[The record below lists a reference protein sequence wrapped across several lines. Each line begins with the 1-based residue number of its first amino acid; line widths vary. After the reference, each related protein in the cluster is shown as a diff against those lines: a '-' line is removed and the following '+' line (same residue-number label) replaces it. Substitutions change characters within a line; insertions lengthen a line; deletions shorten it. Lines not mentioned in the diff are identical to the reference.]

1 MNVPSKATSDK
12 SFSLHRLG
20 VVCGLAAG
28 AWLGIAEAP
37 MKLVVS
43 GFSPFVVTIGMVL
56 GVFIARWTV
65 PVLLKGSGYVF
76 ADVWEKKHLV
86 VWGLLAGML
95 WAVANTLTVFAIRDV
110 GLSIAFP
117 LWNVNAIIGL
127 FWGWLLFNELRGG
140 GARQRA
146 LVIGGA
152 LAIVAGAC
160 LTAHATLQESGDEH
174 HAAAVRGILAA
185 SGAALLWGTMYI
197 PYRKAYLSGMNPLS
211 FVTIFTFGELGTTFA
226 LGAVYHD
233 GVGGLTS
240 QLALA
245 RPVMFWL
252 FVGGFCWVLGDLFQH
267 YAAKYVGIAR
277 GIPLSNTNQL
287 WGLAWGALVYGELA
301 HLGFAGK
308 AYIIGGSLIMM
319 IGVVAISRSEAS
331 QQEHHAG
338 EAAMERECQRYGL
351 NRAEIAA
358 TLEGRDPLEAR
369 APGRRPWELVLAAV
383 AVAVFVWLGF
393 GTQRQDLPIHWG
405 WLAALSSAA
414 LAVLLVGGVLLWKRT
429 RFS

>member
-1 MNVPSKATSDK
+1 MN
-12 SFSLHRLG
+12 FSLHRLG
-20 VVCGLAAG
+20 VLCGLAAG

-37 MKLVVS
+37 MKLVVA

-65 PVLLKGSGYVF
+65 PMLLKGAGYVF
-76 ADVWEKKHLV
+76 MDVREKKHLI

-117 LWNVNAIIGL
+117 LWNVNSIIGL

-140 GARQRA
+140 AARQRR
-146 LVIGGA
+146 LVLGGA
-152 LAIVAGAC
+152 IAILVGAC
-160 LTAHATLQESGDEH
+160 LTAHASLSHSGEEH
-174 HAAAVRGILAA
+174 TAAIRGIMAA
-185 SGAALLWGTMYI
+185 SGAALLWGTMYV

-233 GVGGLTS
+233 GFGGLAS
-240 QLALA
+240 QLVLA

-252 FVGGFCWVLGDLFQH
+252 FLGGFCWVLGDLFQH

-301 HLGFAGK
+301 DLGPAGK
-308 AYIIGGSLIMM
+308 ACIIGGSLVMM
-319 IGVVAISRSEAS
+319 LGVVAISRSEAGLA
-331 QQEHHAG
+331 EHAAAR
-338 EAAMERECQRYGL
+338 EAMDRECDRYGL
-351 NRAEIAA
+351 DRREIAA
-358 TLEGRDPLEAR
+358 TLEGKDPLEGR
-369 APGRRPWELVLAAV
+369 APRRRPWELALAAAAV
-383 AVAVFVWLGF
+383 AIFVWLGF
-393 GTQRQDLPIHWG
+393 GTQRQDLPIHAG
-405 WLAALSSAA
+405 WLVGLSAAA
-414 LAVLLVGGVLLWKRT
+414 LAVLVAGGVLLWKRT

>member
-1 MNVPSKATSDK
+1 MSAPTGGTSVHR
-12 SFSLHRLG
+12 FSLHRLG
-20 VVCGLAAG
+20 VLCGLAAG

-37 MKLVVS
+37 MKLVVA
-43 GFSPFVVTIGMVL
+43 GFSPFVITIGMVL

-65 PVLLKGSGYVF
+65 PMLLKGAGYVF
-76 ADVWEKKHLV
+76 VDVWEKKHLI

-95 WAVANTLTVFAIRDV
+95 WAVANTLTVFAIRDI

-117 LWNVNAIIGL
+117 LWNVNALIGL
-127 FWGWLLFNELRGG
+127 FWGWLLFAELRGG
-140 GARQRA
+140 GSRHRW
-146 LVIGGA
+146 LVLGGA
-152 LAIVAGAC
+152 IAIITGAC
-160 LTAHATLQESGDEH
+160 LTAHATLRHSGEEH
-174 HAAAVRGILAA
+174 TAAVRGILAA

-226 LGAVYHD
+226 LGAAYHD
-233 GVGGLTS
+233 GISGLAS
-240 QLALA
+240 QLVLA

-252 FVGGFCWVLGDLFQH
+252 FLGGFCWVLGDLFQH

-308 AYIIGGSLIMM
+308 AFIIGGSLVMM
-319 IGVVAISRSEAS
+319 LGVLAISLSEAGPAE
-331 QQEHHAG
+331 QAAARE
-338 EAAMERECQRYGL
+338 AMERECDRYGL
-351 NRAEIAA
+351 DRREVAV
-358 TLEGRDPLEAR
+358 TLEGHDPLQSR
-369 APGRRPWELVLAAV
+369 APRRRPWELALAVA

-393 GTQRQDLPIHWG
+393 GTQRQDLPIHVG
-405 WLAALSSAA
+405 WLVGLSAAALV
-414 LAVLLVGGVLLWKRT
+414 VLVVSGTLLWKRT

>member
-1 MNVPSKATSDK
+1 MGAPTGNAAATHL
-12 SFSLHRLG
+12 SLHRLG

-37 MKLVVS
+37 MKLVVA

-65 PVLLKGSGYVF
+65 PMMLKGAGYVF
-76 ADVWEKKHLV
+76 VDVWEKKHLV
-86 VWGLLAGML
+86 AWGLLAGML
-95 WAVANTLTVFAIRDV
+95 WAVANTLTVFAIRDI

-117 LWNVNAIIGL
+117 LWNVNALIGL

-140 GARQRA
+140 AARQRW
-146 LVIGGA
+146 LVLGGA
-152 LAIVAGAC
+152 ILIITGAC
-160 LTAHATLQESGDEH
+160 LTARATLQHSGEA

-197 PYRKAYLSGMNPLS
+197 PYRKAYISGMNPLS

-226 LGAVYHD
+226 LGAAYHD
-233 GVGGLTS
+233 GIGGLTA

-252 FVGGFCWVLGDLFQH
+252 FLGGLCWVLGDLFQH

-301 HLGFAGK
+301 HLGLSGK
-308 AYIIGGSLIMM
+308 AYIIGGSLVMM
-319 IGVVAISRSEAS
+319 LGVVAISLSEAGAS
-331 QQEHHAG
+331 EQA
-338 EAAMERECQRYGL
+338 AARDAMERECARYGL
-351 NRAEIAA
+351 DREEVAA
-358 TLEGRDPLEAR
+358 TLEGHDPLEGR
-369 APGRRPWELVLAAV
+369 APRRRPWELLLAA
-383 AVAVFVWLGF
+383 AAAGVFVWLGF
-393 GTQRQDLPIHWG
+393 GTQRQDLPIDLG
-405 WLAALSSAA
+405 WLAGLSVAA
-414 LAVLLVGGVLLWKRT
+414 LGVLAFCGTLLWKRT